1 MVSCYQNASGIELL
15 DDHHQASPD
24 ELSGSRIYWIFLH
37 DMIVELNKISI
48 MLYYRLPWAHGN
60 IKDCTTLT
68 SNKHGD
74 ECGDNAATVINN
86 HIVVTNQKQI

>member
-1 MVSCYQNASGIELL
+1 MNFLVAEYIEFF
-15 DDHHQASPD
+15 
-24 ELSGSRIYWIFLH
+24 YNN
-37 DMIVELNKISI
+37 DMIVVLNKISI

-74 ECGDNAATVINN
+74 ECGDNAAIVVNN
-86 HIVVTNQKQI
+86 HIVVTN